1 MSLFP
6 CRGCIAFD
14 GIRWMMN
21 QRVVSLGIHVC
32 SRRWES
38 RSQEDGFACAVQI
51 PPRTGIREFWRLR
64 SSRVSLPNSR
74 GVDIRIMDFKTA
86 IKKINSGRD
95 DDVADG
101 RHGRFPRDSLGL
113 RAILHDCSELRHEG
127 KNPMENPSLLK
138 QYMDA
143 SPASTE
149 LFQLWDDT
157 RGVGRVALFLT
168 IDLRVSHSPPRLR
181 GVR

>member
-1 MSLFP
+1 M
-6 CRGCIAFD
+6 
-14 GIRWMMN
+14 
-21 QRVVSLGIHVC
+21 
-32 SRRWES
+32 
-38 RSQEDGFACAVQI
+38 
-51 PPRTGIREFWRLR
+51 
-64 SSRVSLPNSR
+64 SLPNSR

-168 IDLRVSHSPPRLR
+168 IDL
-181 GVR
+181 

>member
-1 MSLFP
+1 M
-6 CRGCIAFD
+6 
-14 GIRWMMN
+14 WE
-21 QRVVSLGIHVC
+21 
-32 SRRWES
+32 RR
-38 RSQEDGFACAVQI
+38 FTALMQI
-51 PPRTGIREFWRLR
+51 PPITGIHRFRR
-64 SSRVSLPNSR
+64 PGSSLGSLPNSR
-74 GVDIRIMDFKTA
+74 GVDIGIMDFKTA

-95 DDVADG
+95 DEVADG
-101 RHGRFPRDSLGL
+101 RHGRSPRDLLGL
-113 RAILHDCSELRHEG
+113 RAILHDCSELRHGG

-168 IDLRVSHSPPRLR
+168 IDL
-181 GVR
+181 